1 MSTVISNKDMRPYV
15 QRMEEFV
22 NANGTMFS
30 TWAGEGENRRYVV
43 YSYRT
48 SWPVFVYSPHL
59 DKWWE
64 NQDKVS
70 TTTSRHLS
78 QAHPH
83 TVTEKISVHLL
94 RLLAD
99 AGPIE
104 SVKHIIKQRAA

>member
-1 MSTVISNKDMRPYV
+1 MSTVIRNMDMRPYV
-15 QRMEEFV
+15 QRKDKFV
-22 NANGTMFS
+22 NANGTMYS
-30 TWAGEGENRRYVV
+30 KWKGEGANSTYVV
-43 YSYRT
+43 YSYNDT
-48 SWPVFVYSPHL
+48 WPVFVYSPHL

-78 QAHPH
+78 QSHPH

-94 RLLAD
+94 RLIAE

-104 SVKHIIKQRAA
+104 SVKHIIKQRVA

>member
-1 MSTVISNKDMRPYV
+1 
-15 QRMEEFV
+15 MEEFV
-22 NANGTMFS
+22 NSNGTMYS
-30 TWAGEGENRRYVV
+30 KWEGEGENRRYIV
-43 YSYRT
+43 YSHRT
-48 SWPVFVYSPHL
+48 SWPVFVYSSHL

-70 TTTSRHLS
+70 TTTSRHLT

-104 SVKHIIKQRAA
+104 SVKHIIKWRAA